1 MKDNFCNDSTSS
13 FGTLTN
19 IEAIEIAII
28 TNQTNSISSSSSSSS
43 SAATNSSTEPS
54 TSNTNISSISNS
66 QNDIN
71 GDVQKQI
78 IDISSELNKISMNR
92 NSTESSD
99 LEDTFAVNNTKAYFN
114 QIKPENDIK
123 TYEDFEVDYDK
134 QVELIIE
141 KAAKT
146 IENNT
151 TCFRSGFYQLISFI
165 FISIAWSVG
174 NGLYAYVNVF
184 AGHSPNFTCDMTSVY
199 NNKSYNNNNF
209 TINIE
214 EDQCSYNVTFN
225 KTNEMIKYACQKWI
239 YDTSDM
245 KSTIITEYNFV
256 CDNNHKF
263 ETIYSLE
270 QIGYVIGTLIFS
282 IIADR
287 VGRKPVFLCVLAA
300 MTFFGLIQFFVTN
313 FYIYMMLGFIINVFA
328 SGIDS
333 VSVPLV
339 LEMVNTN
346 RRTAFGM
353 GMEYVWVII
362 LTSLSLI
369 AYLINTWRYLRL
381 FIFLVLGVI
390 SISSYWLV
398 QESVTWLISTNRLE
412 KASKVIDWVAR
423 FNCLSG
429 SKRFQKKKR
438 NLDESFEKLK
448 VFNEA
453 KRIEN
458 LITTR
463 KVDSEVKLSKSGK
476 QCESEVVDAK
486 SKKGVFMDIIRNP
499 RYRLYVLIMSLN
511 WFATALIYDGL
522 QYLNSSVGTNI
533 FVNWTLMNIVELP
546 AQLVCHVCLSRIG
559 RRLTTSI
566 FLVLCGT
573 TLISTSIISTSNII
587 SVFIFCFTLNL

>member
-19 IEAIEIAII
+19 IEAIEIVIL
-28 TNQTNSISSSSSSSS
+28 TNQANSISSSSSSE
-43 SAATNSSTEPS
+43 TTTSTEPS

-71 GDVQKQI
+71 DDMKIQI
-78 IDISSELNKISMNR
+78 IDISSELKKTVTRYSI
-92 NSTESSD
+92 ESSD
-99 LEDTFAVNNTKAYFN
+99 LEDNYAATNEVYIKNGKEENVN
-114 QIKPENDIK
+114 K
-123 TYEDFEVDYDK
+123 TITTYDDFEVDYDK
-134 QVELIIE
+134 QVELIVE
-141 KAAKT
+141 KAAKS

-199 NNKSYNNNNF
+199 NNNKSSNNNF

-214 EDQCSYNVTFN
+214 EDQCTYNVTYN
-225 KTNEMIKYACQKWI
+225 KTAEMIKYDCQEWI
-239 YDTSDM
+239 YDKSEM

-256 CDNNHKF
+256 CNNNHKF

-287 VGRKPVFLCVLAA
+287 VGRKPVFICVLAA
-300 MTFFGLIQFFVTN
+300 MTFFGLTQFFVTN
-313 FYIYMMLGFIINVFA
+313 FYVYMMLGFIINVFA

-353 GMEYVWVII
+353 GMEYVWVFI
-362 LTSLSLI
+362 LTSLALL
-369 AYLINTWRYLRL
+369 AYLINTWRHLRL

-423 FNCLSG
+423 FNCLSE
-429 SKRFQKKKR
+429 SKRFQKQKR

-448 VFNEA
+448 IFNEA

-458 LITTR
+458 LISSR

-476 QCESEVVDAK
+476 QCESELVESK
-486 SKKGVFMDIIRNP
+486 SRKSVFMDIIRNP

-522 QYLNSSVGTNI
+522 QYLNSSVGSNI

-546 AQLVCHVCLSRIG
+546 AQIVCHICLSRIG

-566 FLVLCGT
+566 FLVLCGA
-573 TLISTSIISTSNII
+573 TLILTSIISTSKHSYYYN
-587 SVFIFCFTLNL
+587 